1 MGSQV
6 FLFTVHN
13 DLPLDTGNQIGLART
28 VLLLLLKSVMI
39 GLTALIMVQNVWTYV
54 LYNFYVSSYSTS
66 NTKFPIIFYTAL
78 FLLWF
83 KDGWNHN

>member
-39 GLTALIMVQNVWTYV
+39 GLTALIMVQNV
-54 LYNFYVSSYSTS
+54 
-66 NTKFPIIFYTAL
+66 
-78 FLLWF
+78 
-83 KDGWNHN
+83 